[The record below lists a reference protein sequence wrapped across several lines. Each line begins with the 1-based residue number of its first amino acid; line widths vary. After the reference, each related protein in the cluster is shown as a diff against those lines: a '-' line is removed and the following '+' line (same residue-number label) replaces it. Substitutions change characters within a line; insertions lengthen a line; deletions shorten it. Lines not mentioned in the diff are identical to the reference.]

1 MITWRKLYDRLLC
14 KLRTKKNFI
23 LTGHKTTTKRID
35 FLLIG
40 YEYACDTAVLF
51 DSRDNLNGHL

>member
-14 KLRTKKNFI
+14 KFRTKKNFL
-23 LTGHKTTTKRID
+23 LTGHKTTAKGID

-40 YEYACDTAVLF
+40 YEYAYDTAVLF